1 LKQSKS
7 NKILLIARV
16 DYARRAVSSNLHG
29 YRIGK
34 MPPKESGQA
43 ACGNRNFTM
52 TGICVACSAENPRS
66 AFGGPLP

>member
-7 NKILLIARV
+7 NKILSIAWV
-16 DYARRAVSSNLHG
+16 GYVTRAVSPNLHG

-34 MPPKESGQA
+34 MRPKESGQA

-66 AFGGPLP
+66 AFRVPLP